1 MAHAPQ
7 NAVRQSR
14 ETPTVTACVRRFC
27 LDCLGATSGRSA
39 YDCQS
44 RTCPLYQSSPFRR
57 GGRRRATKGLVV
69 AYCRHC
75 QPEDRTDCAGPYT
88 CPDGT
93 LAQPECAL
101 FAWRPWQPGGQ
112 PKARRVSDPERR
124 RLAKVG
130 RSSRFRNLRQ

>member
-1 MAHAPQ
+1 MARTHDGPAH
-7 NAVRQSR
+7 QSN

-75 QPEDRTDCAGPYT
+75 QSEDRTDCAGPYAY
-88 CPDGT
+88 PDGT

-101 FAWRPWQPGGQ
+101 FGWRPWQPGGQ

-130 RSSRFRNLRQ
+130 RPSQFRNRRQ